1 MWCCS
6 PTTFSGQYQTPK
18 RRAFGQKASGFRM
31 NDKEKIKETLRMLD
45 DLERYA
51 DSLNVGTKMLKK
63 SLQKIRD
70 VLNS

>member
-1 MWCCS
+1 
-6 PTTFSGQYQTPK
+6 
-18 RRAFGQKASGFRM
+18 M
-31 NDKEKIKETLRMLD
+31 NDKEKIRESLGMLD

-70 VLNS
+70 MLNS

>member
-1 MWCCS
+1 
-6 PTTFSGQYQTPK
+6 
-18 RRAFGQKASGFRM
+18 M
-31 NDKEKIKETLRMLD
+31 NDKEKLKEILRMID

-63 SLQKIRD
+63 SLQKVRD